1 MAKSQKPAPAQELP
15 VRGQEEKLK
24 TPVCS
29 PEPPA
34 FSISRG
40 LRMGGQWVHKEIP
53 LAGEG
58 KTWQAVE

>member
-1 MAKSQKPAPAQELP
+1 MW
-15 VRGQEEKLK
+15 GQEEKVK